1 LKELISKIILGLLS
15 VIILF
20 QAHQIYADEE
30 LPIITINFTYGNI
43 IDLDESPQMI
53 RAEVLI
59 HNYNPQDGYH
69 FMEVTRVSDGEIVKD
84 SEILPKAIGGVEDNL
99 FQVHILHYIEP
110 GVDVT
115 NMIGD
120 YVLRIYS
127 EYGISE
133 SIETFSII
141 KSSMPVIVTQNE
153 VEESET
159 PEELLSS
166 DESETTEESLISDE
180 SETLEEYYDNL
191 EEQLENFCN
200 LTDEEQFDFFSEN
213 PDVIDFDEE
222 LVTVCE
228 IEDEAERED
237 TLDDSIDVLIS
248 ELRDGVEDGVE
259 SPKIPSWVH
268 DIFVWYAEK
277 SISEN
282 ELLASLEYLI
292 SEGIINVD
300 FN

>member
-69 FMEVTRVSDGEIVKD
+69 FMEVTKLSDGEIIKNT
-84 SEILPKAIGGVEDNL
+84 EILPKAIGGVEDDL

-110 GVDVT
+110 GVNVT

-141 KSSMPVIVTQNE
+141 KSSMPIIVTQNE

-166 DESETTEESLISDE
+166 EESETTEESLISDE

-228 IEDEAERED
+228 IKDEAERED

-248 ELRDGVEDGVE
+248 ELRDDVEDGVE

-292 SEGIINVD
+292 SEGILNVD

>member
-1 LKELISKIILGLLS
+1 LISKIILGFLS
-15 VIILF
+15 VILLF
-20 QAHQIYADEE
+20 QANQVYGDED
-30 LPIITINFTYGNI
+30 LPIITIDFVSGNI

-53 RAEVLI
+53 RADI
-59 HNYNPQDGYH
+59 KIQNYNPQDGYH

-84 SEILPKAIGGVEDNL
+84 TEILPRYIGGTDDTL
-99 FQVHILHYIEP
+99 FGVQILHYIEP
-110 GVDVT
+110 GANET
-115 NMIGD
+115 NLIGD

-133 SIETFSII
+133 SVETFSII

-153 VEESET
+153 VN
-159 PEELLSS
+159 
-166 DESETTEESLISDE
+166 ESETTEELLTSDESETPEDSLTSDE

-200 LTDEEQFDFFSEN
+200 LSDGEQFDFFSEN
-213 PDVIDFDEE
+213 PDVIDFDEK

-228 IEDEAERED
+228 IEDESERED

-248 ELRDGVEDGVE
+248 ELRDDVEDSIE
-259 SPKIPSWVH
+259 SSKIPSWVH
-268 DIFVWYAEK
+268 DIFVWYAEE

-292 SEGIINVD
+292 SQGIINV
-300 FN
+300 NLN

>member
-1 LKELISKIILGLLS
+1 LFSKIIFGLLS

-20 QAHQIYADEE
+20 QVHQVYADEE
-30 LPIITINFTYGNI
+30 LPIITINFVSGTI

-53 RAEVLI
+53 RAKILI
-59 HNYNPQDGYH
+59 QNYNPQDGYH
-69 FMEVTRVSDGEIVKD
+69 FMEVTRVSDGEIIKD
-84 SEILPKAIGGVEDNL
+84 TEILPRYIGGDDDNL
-99 FQVHILHYIEP
+99 FGVQILHYIEP
-110 GVDVT
+110 GADET

-127 EYGISE
+127 EYGPSE
-133 SIETFSII
+133 SVSTFSII
-141 KSSMPVIVTQNE
+141 KSSMPVIITQNE

-159 PEELLSS
+159 TEELL
-166 DESETTEESLISDE
+166 TSDE

-191 EEQLENFCN
+191 EEQLENICN

-213 PDVIDFDEE
+213 LDVIDFDEE

-237 TLDDSIDVLIS
+237 TLDDFIDELIS
-248 ELRDGVEDGVE
+248 ELRDDVEDSIE

-268 DIFVWYAEK
+268 DIFVWYAEE

-292 SEGIINVD
+292 TEGILNVD